1 MGNRY
6 KPENG
11 KIENLED
18 VNQALYDIKQAE
30 AEIAKID
37 AAADAQISKIKE
49 KAAKDGEKHRNTIQA
64 MVAKIQAYADYNKD
78 TLFVKAKSIE
88 LENGTFGYRLSTKVS
103 VKKTTLELLHKLIGR
118 TTESMKA
125 ESDRAEKARLK
136 EEIAK
141 LEVCIKTEE
150 KLMKA
155 SIGELSDEQRIAI
168 SATKTSEDAFFCETS
183 KEEVNQ
189 DMLRQAV

>member
-18 VNQALYDIKQAE
+18 VNQALFDIKQAE

-49 KAAKDGEKHRNTIQA
+49 KAAKDGEKHRDIIQS
-64 MVAKIQAYADYNKD
+64 MVAKIQAYADYNKEN
-78 TLFVKAKSIE
+78 LFSKSKSIE

-103 VKKTTLELLHKLIGR
+103 IKKTTLELLHKLIGR

-125 ESDRAEKARLK
+125 ECDRAEKARLK

-141 LEVCIKTEE
+141 LEVCIKTDE
-150 KLMKA
+150 KLMKT
-155 SIGELSDEQRIAI
+155 SIGELTDEQRIAI
-168 SATKTSEDAFFCETS
+168 GATKTSTDTFFCETS

-189 DMLRQAV
+189 DMLQKAV

>member
-11 KIENLED
+11 KIENLDD
-18 VNQALYDIKQAE
+18 VNQALADIKAAE
-30 AEIAKID
+30 AEILKID
-37 AAADAQISKIKE
+37 NAADAQISKIKE
-49 KAAKDGEKHRNTIQA
+49 KAAKDGEKHREVIQQ
-64 MVAKIQAYADYNKD
+64 MVAKIQAFADYNKD
-78 TLFVKAKSIE
+78 SLFDKAKSIE
-88 LENGTFGYRLSTKVS
+88 LENGSFGYRQSTKVS
-103 VKKTTLELLHKLIGR
+103 IKKTTLELLHKLIGR

-125 ESDRAEKARLK
+125 ESDKAEKARLK

-150 KLMKA
+150 KVSKKA
-155 SIGELSDEQRIAI
+155 VGDLSDEQMLAI
-168 SATKTSEDAFFCETS
+168 GASKKSTDEFFCETS

-189 DMLRQAV
+189 ELLKQAV

>member
-18 VNQALYDIKQAE
+18 VNQALFDIKQAE

-49 KAAKDGEKHRNTIQA
+49 KAAKDGEKHREVIQT
-64 MVAKIQAYADYNKD
+64 MVAKIQAFADYNKES
-78 TLFVKAKSIE
+78 LFDKAKSIE

-103 VKKTTLELLHKLIGR
+103 IKKTTLELLHKLIGR

-125 ESDRAEKARLK
+125 ESDRTEKARLK

-150 KLMKA
+150 KLMKT

-168 SATKTSEDAFFCETS
+168 GATKTSTDTFFCETS